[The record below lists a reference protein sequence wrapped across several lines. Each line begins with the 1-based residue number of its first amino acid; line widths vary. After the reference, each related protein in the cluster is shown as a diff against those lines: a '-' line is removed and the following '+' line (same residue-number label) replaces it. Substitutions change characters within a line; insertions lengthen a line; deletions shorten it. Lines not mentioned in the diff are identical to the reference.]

1 MPQSVRKFLQPA
13 LYLFVLTFCSVG
25 VVSAQQPTMK
35 PAPIFGSS
43 FTADNPFADI
53 SVTVAGVPNGAFKSA
68 LLAVFA
74 NDTALSYAVSLNA
87 TEVVYKTFATGMPG
101 MSCSPLILSTC
112 TASITVFNDKIY
124 IAYVDKETQG
134 LNVVVAEP
142 IPGQPNYTLKL
153 FHQETAFKMT
163 SSPTMSVYRGYLVIY
178 FAAQAGTV
186 PNGFFGVG
194 FDGKKWLNMREVA
207 SF

>member
-74 NDTALSYAVSLNA
+74 ND
-87 TEVVYKTFATGMPG
+87 
-101 MSCSPLILSTC
+101 
-112 TASITVFNDKIY
+112 ASITVFNDKIY